1 MNLINARY
9 YTAEHFFRDGRAA
22 TLEDQVLMPIQ
33 DQVEMG
39 MTLDSLTARLATLD
53 YYPPLFEAAF
63 GTEDIDEDRISR
75 ALAQF
80 VRAIVSYQSAFDIAV
95 AATPGPPTGNLVG
108 FTDQQNEGKDIFE
121 NVNRGACAGCNGT
134 PLQIAIEP
142 KSNCLDQN
150 PADIGF
156 GEVTGNLGDYGK
168 FKTPSLRN
176 IELTV
181 PYMHD
186 GRFATLEEVIE
197 HYNSGV
203 ENHSN
208 LNAPLRLPNG
218 DARRLNLTQD
228 EKDAL
233 PAFLLTLTDASLAT
247 DEKYSD
253 PFVN

>member
-1 MNLINARY
+1 
-9 YTAEHFFRDGRAA
+9 
-22 TLEDQVLMPIQ
+22 
-33 DQVEMG
+33 
-39 MTLDSLTARLATLD
+39 MTTT
-53 YYPPLFEAAF
+53 PPLFEAAF
-63 GTEDIDEDRISR
+63 GTADIDSDRISR

-80 VRAIVSYQSAFDIAV
+80 IRAIVSYQSPNDIAV
-95 AATPGPPTGNLVG
+95 AATPGPPTGDLIG

-121 NVNRGACAGCNGT
+121 NVNRGACAGCHGA
-134 PLQIAIEP
+134 PLQTAIEP
-142 KSNCLDQN
+142 KSNGLDQN
-150 PADIGF
+150 PTDIGY

-176 IELTV
+176 IELTA

-208 LNAPLRLPNG
+208 LNAPLRLPNEEV
-218 DARRLNLTQD
+218 RRLNLTQD
-228 EKDAL
+228 EKNAL
-233 PAFLLTLTDASLAT
+233 LAFLLTLTDPSLAT
-247 DEKYSD
+247 DEKYSN